1 MACNK
6 VLEIDNCKWEAKEI
20 KKNLAIYIY
29 ILVTLSILLP
39 FLFFYFNIFFLFQ
52 RPLVYMTQRYD
63 LNNCSHNSYDLTSDG
78 NVFMNIKLI
87 IN

>member
-20 KKNLAIYIY
+20 KKTLQYIY

-39 FLFFYFNIFFLFQ
+39 FLFFYFNIFFISEAFSL
-52 RPLVYMTQRYD
+52 YD
-63 LNNCSHNSYDLTSDG
+63 TE
-78 NVFMNIKLI
+78 I
-87 IN
+87 

>member
-20 KKNLAIYIY
+20 KKTLQYIYIY

-39 FLFFYFNIFFLFQ
+39 FLFFYFNIFFLISEAFS
-52 RPLVYMTQRYD
+52 LYD
-63 LNNCSHNSYDLTSDG
+63 TE
-78 NVFMNIKLI
+78 I
-87 IN
+87 

>member
-20 KKNLAIYIY
+20 KKTLQYIY

-39 FLFFYFNIFFLFQ
+39 FLFFYFNIFFFISEAFSL
-52 RPLVYMTQRYD
+52 YD
-63 LNNCSHNSYDLTSDG
+63 TE
-78 NVFMNIKLI
+78 I
-87 IN
+87 